1 MKFKCTINGIYVI
14 SIIPTISDIV
24 FVKFAFN
31 AVCGADEF
39 FVCDF
44 TLINIAILNKTP
56 ATNTAPSHAVKIKK
70 TKFT

>member
-1 MKFKCTINGIYVI
+1 MFKCTINGMYII
-14 SIIPTISDIV
+14 NMIPTISDIV
-24 FVKFAFN
+24 FVKFTFN

-44 TLINIAILNKTP
+44 TLTSIAILNETP
-56 ATNTAPSHAVKIKK
+56 PTNIAPSHAVKMKK

>member
-1 MKFKCTINGIYVI
+1 M
-14 SIIPTISDIV
+14 IPTISDIV
-24 FVKFAFN
+24 FVKFALN

-44 TLINIAILNKTP
+44 TLINIAILNEI
-56 ATNTAPSHAVKIKK
+56 ATRNTAPSHAVKIKK